1 MSLQRRASI
10 FGLNFHFNLNKS
22 FVRLL
27 RSLQS
32 LAMTKQ
38 LSMYI
43 TWLGQACFKLQ
54 YKIGPDGVLLVTDP
68 YGDEIGLKMP
78 RFEADIVTV
87 SHAHFDHNNVGAIRG
102 NAFVIDT
109 AGEYEMKA
117 VFVEG
122 VESWHDASQGK
133 ERGKN
138 IIYRI
143 EMEDI
148 SITHLGDLGHILDA
162 KQLEK
167 LEGTDILLIPVG
179 GKYTINAAKAVEVIS
194 QIEPRI
200 VIPMHYKVPGLKADI
215 DGVEKFIKELGLKPR
230 QEEKLKITKKDL
242 PAEDMELVVLSL

>member
-1 MSLQRRASI
+1 
-10 FGLNFHFNLNKS
+10 
-22 FVRLL
+22 
-27 RSLQS
+27 
-32 LAMTKQ
+32 
-38 LSMYI
+38 MYI
-43 TWLGQACFKLQ
+43 TWLGQSCFKLQ
-54 YKIGPDGVLLVTDP
+54 DKIGSDGVTLVTDP
-68 YGDEIGLKMP
+68 YSDDIGLKMP

-87 SHAHFDHNNVGAIRG
+87 SHSHHDHNNIGALRG
-102 NAFVIDT
+102 NPFIIDT
-109 AGEYEMKA
+109 AGEYETRG

-122 VESWHDASQGK
+122 VEAWHDAAEGK

-200 VIPMHYKVPGLKADI
+200 IIPMHYKVPGLKI
-215 DGVEKFIKELGLKPR
+215 DLDGAEKFIKELGLKPR
-230 QEEKLKITKKDL
+230 QEEKLKISKKDL
-242 PAEDMELVVLSL
+242 PQEEMELVVLEL